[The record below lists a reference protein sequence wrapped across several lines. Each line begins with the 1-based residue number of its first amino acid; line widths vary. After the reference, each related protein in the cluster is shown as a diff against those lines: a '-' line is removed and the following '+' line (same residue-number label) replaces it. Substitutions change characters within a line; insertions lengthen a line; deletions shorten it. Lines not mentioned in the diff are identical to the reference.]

1 MAQPLEFLDAGCPPL
16 ERRQLFGKAHDGVAE
31 EESRVFSQ
39 FLSPTAA
46 FLEMTVSL
54 FFLGQHES
62 VRLVLWTLSS
72 LLARKSYRAAL
83 ALTGAKFQFVGG
95 ACQSVETPEKNP
107 L

>member
-1 MAQPLEFLDAGCPPL
+1 M
-16 ERRQLFGKAHDGVAE
+16 AE

-72 LLARKSYRAAL
+72 PLARKRYRAAL

-95 ACQSVETPEKNP
+95 HARVWKPQRKTPCENKVKNGLLP
-107 L
+107 QIGNP